1 MDKNV
6 VKNDDSGDHLDAI
19 NARGFR
25 LIQKPSSVSPG
36 EKMAREKKEEECRQF
51 ATEFEKRLD
60 KIIDRRRIP
69 KVGFMEAPSENQNG
83 AYKIQA
89 SKM

>member
-1 MDKNV
+1 
-6 VKNDDSGDHLDAI
+6 
-19 NARGFR
+19 
-25 LIQKPSSVSPG
+25 
-36 EKMAREKKEEECRQF
+36 MAREKKEEECRQF